1 MQDIRRIST
10 LPKREKKEEEKE
22 KETPVVSMMP
32 SHMTPEYIVGKL
44 FDLHN
49 TAHFYHFQTDSAST
63 HEALHTL
70 YERLVH
76 LKDEIPEFLL
86 GQQVPRRFEY
96 ITLSDVKPY
105 NETAL
110 LKFLDEG
117 CAFGKQLCA
126 YADSKEWEALEDM
139 AGHVCKDFTHAK
151 LMISYK

>member
-1 MQDIRRIST
+1 MQDIKRI
-10 LPKREKKEEEKE
+10 PAKKEEKQEEQKATV
-22 KETPVVSMMP
+22 KTSNF
-32 SHMTPEYIVGKL
+32 TPEYIVGKL

-49 TAHFYHFQTDSAST
+49 IAHFYHFQTDSAST
-63 HEALHTL
+63 HEALNTL
-70 YERLVH
+70 YNRLVH

-86 GQQVPRRFEY
+86 GMQVPRRFEY

-117 CAFGKQLCA
+117 CEFGRDLCA
-126 YADSKEWEALEDM
+126 YAEEKEWEALEDM
-139 AGHVCKDFTHAK
+139 AGHVCKDFIHAK

>member
-10 LPKREKKEEEKE
+10 AQKPEEKKEEP
-22 KETPVVSMMP
+22 TPPMMA

-49 TAHFYHFQTDSAST
+49 TAHFYHFQTDSHAT
-63 HEALHTL
+63 HKALDHL

-76 LKDEIPEFLL
+76 LKDEIPEFIL
-86 GQQVPRRFEY
+86 GMQVPRRFEY

-117 CAFGKQLCA
+117 CMFGKQLCE
-126 YADSKEWEALEDM
+126 YADGKGWEALEDM
-139 AGHVCKDFTHAK
+139 AGHICKEFTHTK
-151 LMISYK
+151 LLISYK